1 MPKRNYKNWLRAYA
15 DFTKYSESPALFHF
29 WVGVSTIAGALR
41 RQVWIDERYFQWTPN
56 FYIILV
62 GPPGVAA
69 KSTSVRIGMHL
80 LSQVDGVKFGPQ
92 SMTWQALTQALADAF
107 VEVPFGDAISG
118 SYLPMS
124 CITCAISELGTFL
137 KPDDGALIDT
147 MVSLWDGQLEVWG
160 HHTKTQGKTDIVNP
174 WINIIGCT
182 TPNWLQSNFP
192 ESLVGGGL
200 TSRIVFVYG
209 DKKRH
214 LVPYPSQLIADE
226 YYDEEGKKL
235 VEDLQTIG
243 MIKGE
248 YSLTKDARAWGAVWY
263 EKLWGPRPL
272 HLASDRF
279 SGYIARKQ
287 THLHKVAMILAASQR
302 DELII
307 EEQDLISANDFVTAL
322 EDDMQKVFQSMGGHT
337 HAGYASEVLSYIKA
351 FQRIT
356 YRELYVK
363 CLNTMSE
370 REFMDETKAIVTA
383 GYVHCSG
390 KGIDSIFTT
399 LTSVIN
405 KTEKPS
411 E

>member
-1 MPKRNYKNWLRAYA
+1 
-15 DFTKYSESPALFHF
+15 
-29 WVGVSTIAGALR
+29 
-41 RQVWIDERYFQWTPN
+41 
-56 FYIILV
+56 
-62 GPPGVAA
+62 
-69 KSTSVRIGMHL
+69 
-80 LSQVDGVKFGPQ
+80 
-92 SMTWQALTQALADAF
+92 
-107 VEVPFGDAISG
+107 
-118 SYLPMS
+118 
-124 CITCAISELGTFL
+124 
-137 KPDDGALIDT
+137 
-147 MVSLWDGQLEVWG
+147 
-160 HHTKTQGKTDIVNP
+160 
-174 WINIIGCT
+174 
-182 TPNWLQSNFP
+182 
-192 ESLVGGGL
+192 
-200 TSRIVFVYG
+200 
-209 DKKRH
+209 
-214 LVPYPSQLIADE
+214 
-226 YYDEEGKKL
+226 
-235 VEDLQTIG
+235 

-322 EDDMQKVFQSMGGHT
+322 EDDMQQVFQSMGGHT
-337 HAGYASEVLSYIKA
+337 HAGYASEELTYIKA
-351 FQRIT
+351 CQRIT